1 MWYSEV
7 MASSKNLFDWKPLGR
22 VAVFIDAA
30 NVIYSLR
37 DLGWQIDYK
46 KLRKFFDTRT
56 DLVDTYFY
64 IAHFDDDLGRK
75 NLLEMLSRKG
85 FIIRSK
91 PVKNINKH
99 GGGILHKANC
109 DVELAMD
116 VMTTYQTFD
125 TAVLMS
131 GDSDFLPLIEFL
143 QSNSKKVITISTR
156 GHVAKEVVQAADKF
170 FHFGFFRSEWELL
183 PTQNQGAP
191 KGSRSRF

>member
-1 MWYSEV
+1 MNMTNTERPFSWE
-7 MASSKNLFDWKPLGR
+7 PLGR
-22 VAVFIDAA
+22 VAVFVDAA
-30 NVIYSLR
+30 NAIYSLR
-37 DLGWQIDYK
+37 DLGWRIDYK
-46 KLRKFFDTRT
+46 KLRGFFKSNTE
-56 DLVDTYFY
+56 LIDTYFY

-85 FIIRSK
+85 FVIRSK
-91 PVKNINKH
+91 PVKNISKQ
-99 GGGILHKANC
+99 GGGVLHKANC
-109 DVELAMD
+109 DVEIAMD

-143 QSNSKKVITISTR
+143 QSQGKKVIVISTR
-156 GHVAKEVVQAADKF
+156 GHVAKEVVKAADKF
-170 FHFGFFRSEWELL
+170 FHFGFFRAEWELL